1 MMDERRDRDL
11 IADEEDRPDFARG
24 QEQEPETLEKEHR
37 GDFAEGLAEKDLS
50 VHTRRGDFAEGQET
64 EERDEAVEHFGD
76 FARGQERE
84 PD

>member
-1 MMDERRDRDL
+1 MDEPRDRDR

-64 EERDEAVEHFGD
+64 EERDEPVEHFGD